1 MLDSYSYKYDAN
13 SKRTS
18 IVTNNGTISYQY
30 DALNQLTQET
40 LIDGKIIAYTYD
52 KVGNRTSKSQFHKVV
67 QAYRTRE
74 STLVTASTTSD
85 CHKEFFD
92 KDPRFSLQ
100 YRVLASSFSGNLI
113 LKIGSACSSSSRLT
127 SCLS

>member
-1 MLDSYSYKYDAN
+1 MQGMSLLWFAIQFVPIGQDMGQKELGHN
-13 SKRTS
+13 M
-18 IVTNNGTISYQY
+18 
-30 DALNQLTQET
+30 
-40 LIDGKIIAYTYD
+40 
-52 KVGNRTSKSQFHKVV
+52 SQFHKVV

-113 LKIGSACSSSSRLT
+113 LRIGSACSSSSRLT